1 MKKPFI
7 TILLI
12 IITYFSYATTY
23 YVSSSTGNDGNNGTS
38 ISSPWQTLEKV
49 KLFNFSPGDQ
59 ILLKKGDVWYEPLK
73 VYSSGSDFQR
83 ITFSSYGSGN
93 MPIVSV
99 IVSHNSLNWT
109 SLGNHIWSTSD
120 VPYDPKRLL
129 KDGVELLDAA
139 QDRVQELGTN
149 IPDLVEWYYDDDTH
163 ILKMYSI
170 DSPENHDIKFS
181 SELSALSIA
190 DEHNLNIQN
199 IEFKGGYS
207 TCAALTSC
215 TNTDVTDCIFGENA
229 NFGVRMGVYIENGV
243 SFGLSDNI
251 VINNCLID
259 SKYTFNYSQAGTDY
273 GTSDR
278 GPREG
283 VLFWG
288 TINCEL
294 KNSTVKNYCHANI
307 NIFAPATEPG
317 GTQLDERVVQNCK
330 IYNNT
335 ITSPDIAYGGRM
347 AIDGFCYD
355 NEIYN
360 NLFIDI
366 SVQNQFNGF
375 NNHIHHNIFERVRNT
390 PLKYY
395 PTGNA
400 IAIQGYYLEVY
411 GNIFENN
418 VMIDCESNGIFISG
432 NNSNGNITNNI
443 FRNNII
449 YNCGTDDNNIGLR
462 VATDFNNYS
471 NNGNIIDN
479 NLIYC
484 DITNQ
489 TIDFYDSVMDVATFN
504 NDTTNNYSI
513 SNNIG
518 FDPLFIDSPNDDF
531 HLQENSPCIDVAIE
545 PLATFDRD
553 GNVIPYPGTLPDI
566 GAYEFQNSLSISD
579 YSNEIKILVYPNPTK
594 SIIYI
599 KNNSNSLIEN
609 VSIFDING
617 KLFKNYAIDGIKNNI
632 IPISIANLHKGLFF
646 LKLRIGYHNI
656 IKKII
661 KE

>member
-1 MKKPFI
+1 MKKLI
-7 TILLI
+7 STIFLI

-23 YVSSSTGNDGNNGTS
+23 YVSSSTGNDSNNGTS
-38 ISSPWQTLEKV
+38 TSSPWQTLDKT

-59 ILLKKGDVWYEPLK
+59 ILLKKGDIWHEPLK
-73 VYSSGSDFQR
+73 VYSSGNVFQR

-99 IVSHNSLNWT
+99 IISHNSLNWT
-109 SLGNHIWSTSD
+109 SLGNNIWSTAD

-139 QDRVQELGTN
+139 QDRIQELGTN
-149 IPDLVEWYYDDDTH
+149 IPDLVEWHYDDDTH
-163 ILKMYSI
+163 ILKMYSS

-181 SELSALSIA
+181 SETCALSIA

-207 TCAALTSC
+207 ICAALSSC
-215 TNTDVTDCIFGENA
+215 TNLNITDCIFGENA
-229 NFGVRMGVYIENGV
+229 NFGVRMGVYKENGV

-259 SKYTFNYSQAGTDY
+259 SKYIFDYSQAGADY
-273 GTSDR
+273 GTSNR

-283 VLFWG
+283 VLFRG

-294 KNSTVKNYCHANI
+294 KNSTVKNYCHANV

-317 GTQLDERVVQNCK
+317 GTQLDERVVRNCK

-335 ITSPDIAYGGRM
+335 ITSPDIAYGGRI

-366 SVQNQFNGF
+366 SVQNQINGF
-375 NNHIHHNIFERVRNT
+375 NNHIHHNIFERVKNT
-390 PLKYY
+390 PLKAYT
-395 PTGNA
+395 TGFA

-418 VMIDCESNGIFISG
+418 VMIDCEGGGFFISG

-462 VATDFNNYS
+462 VDTDFNNFS
-471 NNGNIIDN
+471 NDGNIIEN
-479 NLIYC
+479 NLIYS

-489 TIDFYDSVMDVATFN
+489 TINFYDSVMDVATFN
-504 NDTTNNYSI
+504 NDTTNNYLI

-531 HLQENSPCIDVAIE
+531 HLQDNSPCIDAAIE
-545 PLATFDRD
+545 PLATIDRD

-566 GAYEFQNSLSISD
+566 GAYEFQNTLAISEHLKD
-579 YSNEIKILVYPNPTK
+579 TGIIVYPNPTK
-594 SIIYI
+594 EIIYI
-599 KNNSNSLIEN
+599 KNNSSSIIEN
-609 VSIFDING
+609 IAIYDLNG
-617 KLFKNYAIDGIKNNI
+617 KLFSYYPINGINNSL
-632 IPISIANLHKGLFF
+632 IPINIANVNQGILF
-646 LKLRIGYHNI
+646 LKLRVGSQNV